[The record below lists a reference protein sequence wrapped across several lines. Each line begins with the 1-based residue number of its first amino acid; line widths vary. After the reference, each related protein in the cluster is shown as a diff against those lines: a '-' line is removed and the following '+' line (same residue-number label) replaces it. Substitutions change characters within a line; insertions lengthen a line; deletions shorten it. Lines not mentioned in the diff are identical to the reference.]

1 MMNAFDLTEHPHRR
15 YNPLTGEWILVSP
28 HRAKRPWQGQQE
40 AIPRPV
46 SVPHDPECY
55 LCRGNERSNGA
66 TNPDYTDTFV
76 FENDFGALNQSVPE
90 GGFGEGGLLLAEA
103 ERGICKVICFSP
115 RHDLTLADMEVAD
128 IRKVVDV
135 WREEYAALG
144 ALDFIRYVQIFE
156 NKGAMMGCSNPH
168 PHGQVWAQSS
178 VPVEPARET
187 VMQEAYF
194 AKNGRSLLSDYL
206 EIELKDRKRIV
217 AENEHFAL
225 LVPFWAVW
233 PFETM
238 VVSKRHFG
246 NILQM
251 DEAEC
256 DAFAD
261 ITKTITAAYD
271 QLFGISFPYSSGI
284 HQTPTDGKEY
294 PGWHFHMHYYPPLL
308 RSATVKK
315 FMVGYELMGNPQRDI
330 TPEVSA
336 GRLRALVV
344 NREVVF

>member
-15 YNPLTGEWILVSP
+15 YNPLTGDWILVSP

-40 AIPRPV
+40 AIQRPV
-46 SVPHDPECY
+46 ALPYDPECY
-55 LCRGNERSNGA
+55 LCRGNARSNGA
-66 TNPDYTDTFV
+66 FNPDYTDTFV
-76 FENDFGALNQSVPE
+76 FENDFGALSQSVPE
-90 GGFGEGGLLLAEA
+90 GGFGEGGLLRAEA

-128 IRKVVDV
+128 IRKVVYV
-135 WREEYAALG
+135 WRAEYAALG

-156 NKGAMMGCSNPH
+156 NKGSMMGCSNPH
-168 PHGQVWAQSS
+168 PHGQIWAQSS
-178 VPVEPARET
+178 VPVEPAKET
-187 VMQEAYF
+187 IMQEAYF

-217 AENEHFAL
+217 AENAHFVL
-225 LVPFWAVW
+225 LVPFWAIW

-261 ITKTITAAYD
+261 ITQTVTAAYD

-284 HQTPTDGKEY
+284 HQTPTDGEEY

-315 FMVGYELMGNPQRDI
+315 FMVGYELMGNPQRDV

-336 GRLRALVV
+336 ERLRTLVS
-344 NREVVF
+344 NREAVI